1 MLVNC
6 NSCQKKFNVPES
18 AITETGRLLQC
29 GSCGNKW
36 TQYPI
41 KQASTGVAKQKKET
55 PKPASDNIR
64 QIPKKN
70 KINNSF
76 KKKKRKVNLYS
87 EEYLQ
92 KKHGLTIKSTSEDK
106 KLNRDKKIIKSSS
119 FFNYLIIS
127 TVLVISFYGILNL
140 TKDFI
145 ITIYPSAEIY
155 INSLYEI
162 IEILILTILNFIN

>member
-41 KQASTGVAKQKKET
+41 KQESTGVAKQKKET

-76 KKKKRKVNLYS
+76 KKKKRASINPVGFFVGKNNI
-87 EEYLQ
+87 YLTTDNGRLLVVDL
-92 KKHGLTIKSTSEDK
+92 KIGKTKS
-106 KLNRDKKIIKSSS
+106 IIKIDR
-119 FFNYLIIS
+119 NKIS
-127 TVLVISFYGILNL
+127 RPFILNQNMFL
-140 TKDFI
+140 IKEDSI
-145 ITIYPSAEIY
+145 IK
-155 INSLYEI
+155 LD
-162 IEILILTILNFIN
+162 